1 MTTPAHVGRLVPE
14 LIGRA
19 AATSS
24 GQAAVITSESTV
36 TYDVLFDRARRIAG
50 ALREHGVRRGDIV
63 ALSTRRDPDYVASA
77 LAVWF
82 AGGAFMPLD
91 PALPKARKEHMLATA
106 GVRVALARGD
116 VDASPGM
123 AILDVEQ
130 ALRHEPLLDPQ
141 AVDADD
147 PAFVIYTSGSTGKPK
162 GVALA
167 HRGLAGTINAL
178 LARPALRERP
188 VGLAVCAQTFDVS
201 VFDMMYALASGGA
214 VVLADPAERVD
225 PDAIADLVRD
235 HGVGWVAATPT
246 WMHML
251 VTLRPDCLR
260 GVLTIC
266 AGELLTSTL
275 VSLLLDAGAVV
286 WNAYGPTET
295 TVFTVIHELPEPI
308 TGAAPVGRM
317 LPGEIAVILDDNG
330 EQCPPGEP
338 GMLYIGGCGVGLGYV
353 GNEANSAS
361 FLDDPVY
368 GRLYRTG
375 DIISQDS
382 TGLMRFIGR
391 DDDQVKVRGFRIELG
406 ELESA
411 ALEHPGVR
419 NSAAWVFDAPVLG
432 PVLTLAVQVDDPDA
446 GSPRTVLTEELT
458 GVLADRLPD
467 YMLPGRTVL
476 LGDWPTNYNG
486 KTDKAA
492 LRALIDQE

>member
-1 MTTPAHVGRLVPE
+1 MTGPAQLGGLVPA
-14 LIGRA
+14 LIERA
-19 AATSS
+19 AAASS
-24 GQAAVITSESTV
+24 GRTAVITTAWAV
-36 TYDVLFDRARRIAG
+36 TYDVLLDRARRIAG
-50 ALREHGVRRGDIV
+50 ALREHGVRQGDIV
-63 ALSTRRDPDYVASA
+63 ALCTRRDPDYVASA

-82 AGGAFMPLD
+82 AGAAFLPLD
-91 PALPKARKEHMLATA
+91 PGLPEARKEHMLTTA
-106 GVRVALARGD
+106 GVRVTLAKGD
-116 VDASPGM
+116 VETSPSM
-123 AILDVEQ
+123 KLLDVDQ
-130 ALRHEPLLDPQ
+130 AARHEPLPDPSTTR
-141 AVDADD
+141 ADD
-147 PAFVIYTSGSTGKPK
+147 PAFVIYTSGSTGRPK
-162 GVALA
+162 GVALS
-167 HRGLAGTINAL
+167 HRGLAGTVNAL
-178 LARPALRERP
+178 LARPALRARP

-201 VFDMMYALASGGA
+201 VFDMMYALASGGT

-235 HGVGWVAATPT
+235 HGIGWVAATPT

-260 GVLTIC
+260 DVLAIC

-295 TVFTVIHELPEPI
+295 TIFTVIHELPRPI

-317 LPGEIAVILDDNG
+317 LPGEIAIIVDDNG

-353 GNEANSAS
+353 GTEANSAS
-361 FLDDPVY
+361 FVEDPVY

-375 DIISQDS
+375 DIISQDA

-411 ALEHPGVR
+411 ALEHPRAR

-432 PVLTLAVQVDDPDA
+432 PTLTLAVQLDDTGP
-446 GSPRTVLTEELT
+446 GREEELT
-458 GVLADRLPD
+458 AVLAARLPE

-476 LGDWPTNYNG
+476 LAEWPTNPNG

>member
-1 MTTPAHVGRLVPE
+1 MPD
-14 LIGRA
+14 LIERA
-19 AATSS
+19 AANSS
-24 GQAAVITSESTV
+24 GKAAVITSERTV

-50 ALREHGVRRGDIV
+50 ALREHGVRPGDIV
-63 ALSTRRDPDYVASA
+63 AVCTRRDPDYVASA

-91 PALPKARKEHMLATA
+91 PGLPEARKEYMLTTA
-106 GVRVALARGD
+106 GVHVTLAKGD
-116 VDASPGM
+116 VDPSPSM
-123 AILDVEQ
+123 KLLDVEQ
-130 ALRHEPLLDPQ
+130 AWQHEPLLDPA
-141 AVDADD
+141 AVKADD
-147 PAFVIYTSGSTGKPK
+147 PAFVIYTSGSTGRPK
-162 GVALA
+162 GVVLT

-178 LARPALRERP
+178 LARPVLRARP

-201 VFDMMYALASGGA
+201 VFDMMYTLASGGT
-214 VVLADPAERVD
+214 VVLADPEERVD
-225 PDAIADLVRD
+225 PDAIAGLVRD

-260 GVLTIC
+260 GVLAIC

-295 TVFTVIHELPEPI
+295 TVFTAIHELPEAI

-317 LPGEIAVILDDNG
+317 LAGEIAIIVDDNG

-353 GNEANSAS
+353 GTEANSAS
-361 FLDDPVY
+361 FIDDPVY

-375 DIISQDS
+375 DIISQDE

-411 ALEHPGVR
+411 ALEHSRAR

-432 PVLTLAVQVDDPDA
+432 PVLTLAVQMDDLDA
-446 GSPRTVLTEELT
+446 EAPEATLKRELT
-458 GVLADRLPD
+458 DVLAARLPE

-476 LGDWPTNYNG
+476 LGDWPTNPNG